1 MTLTEKTYRGL
12 MDKETEVYYNNYFD
26 LFNNDGWKQ
35 LIGELTQNAVVINS
49 VENLKDEQDMY
60 VKKGQL
66 NVLASILNFETT
78 IRNAYEEATK
88 VDEDV

>member
-1 MTLTEKTYRGL
+1 

-60 VKKGQL
+60 VK
-66 NVLASILNFETT
+66 
-78 IRNAYEEATK
+78 
-88 VDEDV
+88 